1 MVGRNCCPLV
11 VAFAVVQW
19 SAFVTAPL
27 KRRAQAKNMPETL
40 PENTNAPDPAGP
52 QSGTKRHPN
61 APLWIGFLVSVF
73 AFLSYIP
80 IFVKYPVTRD
90 MPWAS
95 FLIFAIGLLF
105 LFLGLRRAFRQ
116 PTVYRGKVAGP
127 ILTTLSV
134 AALVF
139 FCFTIFS
146 LGKHLPAST
155 QAPRV
160 GQKAPDF
167 ALADTNGRTVS
178 LATLLSAPAASHPT
192 KGVLL
197 IFYRGYW

>member
-1 MVGRNCCPLV
+1 MSGEFPTNTG
-11 VAFAVVQW
+11 ADAAV
-19 SAFVTAPL
+19 
-27 KRRAQAKNMPETL
+27 KRR
-40 PENTNAPDPAGP
+40 
-52 QSGTKRHPN
+52 PN

-80 IFVKYPVTRD
+80 IFAKYPSTRD
-90 MPWAS
+90 MPWAN
-95 FLIFAIGLLF
+95 FLIFALGLVL
-105 LFLGLRRAFRQ
+105 LFLGLRRAFTQ
-116 PTVYRGKVAGP
+116 PTLYRGKIAGP

-139 FCFTIFS
+139 FSFTIFS

-155 QAPRV
+155 QAPRI

-178 LATLLSAPAASHPT
+178 LATLLSAPDAAHPT

-197 IFYRGYW
+197 VFYRGYW

>member
-1 MVGRNCCPLV
+1 MVGRNCCRLV
-11 VAFAVVQW
+11 LAFAVVQW

-146 LGKHLPAST
+146 LGKHLPLSA
-155 QAPRV
+155 QAPKV
-160 GQKAPDF
+160 GQKAPEF
-167 ALADTNGRTVS
+167 ALADTDGAMVS
-178 LATLLSAPAASHPT
+178 LASLLSTPNAAHPT